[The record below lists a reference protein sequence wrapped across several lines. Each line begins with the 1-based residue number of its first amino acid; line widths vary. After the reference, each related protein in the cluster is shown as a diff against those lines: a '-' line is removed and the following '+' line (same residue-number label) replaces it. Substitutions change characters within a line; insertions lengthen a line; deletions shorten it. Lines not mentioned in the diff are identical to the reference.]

1 METPKKYL
9 IYADGAENYMLR
21 SLSSLRREVSYDYI
35 CCNSEKISQINSR
48 VTLVNTLDDVPNL
61 ESYFVL
67 IALPMESD
75 SQEQKLI
82 EVAELLT
89 RKKLC
94 YAPITLFFSSPYVT
108 SRGLKVLLIPSFTC
122 PYTNNKIDISLSV
135 GRLFKIQFDK
145 TARDSVV
152 RLEKNVY
159 AINDYTLI
167 SIAGKKNILSIAQNT
182 TIETSSINL
191 LGNAKITI
199 NKNCYLGKD
208 SLLVAGR
215 NFHLIDSNNQVI
227 FDENIIEIDKHVRI
241 GNGSKIFSDTT
252 IESGSVIENF
262 SYVKGV
268 FGSCKLIGGNPAKV
282 LKNEISWALDS
293 DITADSNFYT
303 IKDRAAF
310 QYFSGRKNIVMH
322 GSCVSRI
329 IVSYLQSSRLSLAIF
344 QNPIH
349 TMFFKPLPVAEKDLI
364 IKNDSQYIR
373 SNLFCEFNKLGAQRI
388 VENVGDYILIDL
400 ADIRFNYFE
409 INDLAGIRLYSQENV
424 YATLEK
430 LKANGQIE
438 GYVKNYYA
446 NITDEEW
453 QLYCNKYA
461 EILKQVYPLD
471 KILLLKVPVAKFYYR
486 DGKKVYFPEDHSEL
500 IMEPFLRKIESLMIN
515 LLNGCKVIEYAGE
528 VVSDSEHFLGC
539 SPLHYAQSI
548 YFDIAQQID
557 DYINKGTGKNYD
569 K

>member
-1 METPKKYL
+1 M
-9 IYADGAENYMLR
+9 
-21 SLSSLRREVSYDYI
+21 
-35 CCNSEKISQINSR
+35 
-48 VTLVNTLDDVPNL
+48 
-61 ESYFVL
+61 
-67 IALPMESD
+67 
-75 SQEQKLI
+75 
-82 EVAELLT
+82 
-89 RKKLC
+89 
-94 YAPITLFFSSPYVT
+94 
-108 SRGLKVLLIPSFTC
+108 
-122 PYTNNKIDISLSV
+122 
-135 GRLFKIQFDK
+135 
-145 TARDSVV
+145 
-152 RLEKNVY
+152 
-159 AINDYTLI
+159 
-167 SIAGKKNILSIAQNT
+167 
-182 TIETSSINL
+182 
-191 LGNAKITI
+191 
-199 NKNCYLGKD
+199 
-208 SLLVAGR
+208 
-215 NFHLIDSNNQVI
+215 
-227 FDENIIEIDKHVRI
+227 
-241 GNGSKIFSDTT
+241 
-252 IESGSVIENF
+252 
-262 SYVKGV
+262 
-268 FGSCKLIGGNPAKV
+268 
-282 LKNEISWALDS
+282 
-293 DITADSNFYT
+293 
-303 IKDRAAF
+303 
-310 QYFSGRKNIVMH
+310 
-322 GSCVSRI
+322 
-329 IVSYLQSSRLSLAIF
+329 QSSRLSLAIF

-515 LLNGCKVIEYAGE
+515 LLNGCKVIEYTGE

-557 DYINKGTGKNYD
+557 NYINKGTGKDYD